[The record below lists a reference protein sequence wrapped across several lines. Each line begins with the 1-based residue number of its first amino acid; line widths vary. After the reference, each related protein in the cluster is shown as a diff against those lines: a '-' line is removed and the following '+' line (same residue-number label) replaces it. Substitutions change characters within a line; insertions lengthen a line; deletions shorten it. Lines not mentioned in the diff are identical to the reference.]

1 MKIFRYFTNVC
12 QWMEDFLDS
21 NSEHSFFFHPGTSW
35 SHLVFSVLL
44 LSPAVWSHCTVH
56 QWLPG
61 LHGYEER
68 SSASGLHLLLP
79 LQTDQPGC
87 CMCDHLSVD
96 LLMFFFL
103 FSFDFYFTLY
113 VIHWIVLLFLFNWC
127 CFLGSVCPSLC
138 LWSVTDCQS
147 IRLMFLWSLST
158 KITAVDFIISCLC
171 AGHPT
176 DVDQRLQG
184 HRLWRRGCG
193 GTVERSHQEER
204 GRIFQHLPSFG

>member
-96 LLMFFFL
+96 LLMFFFFL

-147 IRLMFLWSLST
+147 IRLMFLWCTLSVSQY
-158 KITAVDFIISCLC
+158 KDHCSGLYHLLSVCRASY
-171 AGHPT
+171 
-176 DVDQRLQG
+176 
-184 HRLWRRGCG
+184 WRGPKASRPQTVKERMWWDCWEKPSRG
-193 GTVERSHQEER
+193 ER
-204 GRIFQHLPSFG
+204 